1 MPPHQAQTWVIKSSL
16 QPTQVLRSIQTG
28 LLWNKNKLKIATKAP
43 KLVENTI
50 SDPEGGDV
58 VTETVTILRESVDSV
73 TRESSIGGNAG
84 VETKLISTSTISQQV
99 TESDG
104 SVTATAT
111 IDSAIFEEVTNMGK
125 KIIDET
131 LEKVQVHMA
140 KVVELEHTD
149 LTSAEDLKA
158 IGQVRKTGFVT

>member
-1 MPPHQAQTWVIKSSL
+1 MIKSSL
-16 QPTQVLRSIQTG
+16 QPTQVLRSIQTS
-28 LLWNKNKLKIATKAP
+28 LLWNKNKLKIATKVP

-149 LTSAEDLKA
+149 LTSAEDVKA
-158 IGQVRKTGFVT
+158 IGQVIRVL

>member
-1 MPPHQAQTWVIKSSL
+1 MT
-16 QPTQVLRSIQTG
+16 
-28 LLWNKNKLKIATKAP
+28 

-50 SDPEGGDV
+50 SDPARVGGGDV

-158 IGQVRKTGFVT
+158 IGQVIRVLQHYEIEQVCDFTKNVCSLFRRVLLFGLCKT

>member
-16 QPTQVLRSIQTG
+16 QPTQVLRSIQTS
-28 LLWNKNKLKIATKAP
+28 LLWNKNKLKIATKVP

-58 VTETVTILRESVDSV
+58 VTETVTVLRESVDSV

-99 TESDG
+99 TES
-104 SVTATAT
+104 SFFLH
-111 IDSAIFEEVTNMGK
+111 SM
-125 KIIDET
+125 
-131 LEKVQVHMA
+131 Q
-140 KVVELEHTD
+140 
-149 LTSAEDLKA
+149 LK
-158 IGQVRKTGFVT
+158 QFLW

>member
-16 QPTQVLRSIQTG
+16 QPTQVLRSIQTS
-28 LLWNKNKLKIATKAP
+28 LLWNKNKLKIATKVP
-43 KLVENTI
+43 KLVENAI

-158 IGQVRKTGFVT
+158 IGQVIRVF

>member
-16 QPTQVLRSIQTG
+16 QPTQVLRSIQTS
-28 LLWNKNKLKIATKAP
+28 LLWNNNKLKIATKVP

-158 IGQVRKTGFVT
+158 IGQVIRVL

>member
-1 MPPHQAQTWVIKSSL
+1 MIKSSL
-16 QPTQVLRSIQTG
+16 QPTQVLRSIQTS
-28 LLWNKNKLKIATKAP
+28 LLWNKSKLKIATKVP

-158 IGQVRKTGFVT
+158 IGQVIRVL

>member
-1 MPPHQAQTWVIKSSL
+1 M
-16 QPTQVLRSIQTG
+16 
-28 LLWNKNKLKIATKAP
+28 
-43 KLVENTI
+43 
-50 SDPEGGDV
+50 
-58 VTETVTILRESVDSV
+58 TILRESVDSV

-158 IGQVRKTGFVT
+158 IGQVIRVL

>member
-16 QPTQVLRSIQTG
+16 QPTQVLRSIQTS
-28 LLWNKNKLKIATKAP
+28 LLWNKNKLKIATKVP

-149 LTSAEDLKA
+149 LTSAEDLTA
-158 IGQVRKTGFVT
+158 IGQVIRVL

>member
-16 QPTQVLRSIQTG
+16 QPTQVLRSIQTS
-28 LLWNKNKLKIATKAP
+28 LLWNKNKLKIATKVP

-158 IGQVRKTGFVT
+158 IGQVLRVL

>member
-16 QPTQVLRSIQTG
+16 QPTQVLRSIQTS
-28 LLWNKNKLKIATKAP
+28 LLWNKNKLKIATKVP

-158 IGQVRKTGFVT
+158 IGQVRNTGFVT

>member
-1 MPPHQAQTWVIKSSL
+1 MEDVSHRLTMPLAA
-16 QPTQVLRSIQTG
+16 G
-28 LLWNKNKLKIATKAP
+28 KNTLKIATKVP

-50 SDPEGGDV
+50 SDPARVGGGDV

-158 IGQVRKTGFVT
+158 IGQVTSFVTLRD

>member
-1 MPPHQAQTWVIKSSL
+1 MPSHQAQTWVIKSSL
-16 QPTQVLRSIQTG
+16 QPTQVLRSIQTS
-28 LLWNKNKLKIATKAP
+28 LLWNKNKLKIATKVP

-140 KVVELEHTD
+140 KVVELERTD

-158 IGQVRKTGFVT
+158 IGQVMQVL

>member
-16 QPTQVLRSIQTG
+16 QPTQVLRSIQTS
-28 LLWNKNKLKIATKAP
+28 LLWNKNKLKIATKVP

-158 IGQVRKTGFVT
+158 IGQVIRVL